1 MAQILNIGYESNCI
15 VSLIVLLRLSRK
27 KKEERTLE
35 EISYSR

>member
-1 MAQILNIGYESNCI
+1 MAQILNIGYVSNCI